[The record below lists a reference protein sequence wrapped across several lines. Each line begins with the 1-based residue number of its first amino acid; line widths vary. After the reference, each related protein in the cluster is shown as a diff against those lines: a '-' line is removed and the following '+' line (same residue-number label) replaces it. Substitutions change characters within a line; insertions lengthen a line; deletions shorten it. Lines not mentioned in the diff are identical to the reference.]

1 MKSSFKTFIA
11 KVLLKIK
18 NSLLS
23 IIQKGSFKQI
33 NRDKINKIL
42 IFKNGGVGDI
52 IATYP
57 AINNIRKKFKSA
69 EIHLLTSS
77 GSNKKNTSSI
87 LLNQMKVDKII
98 DLDIQ
103 NFNWSKKIELFI
115 IVSQVFFSLL
125 PPMKKILKP
134 SSINFLVS

>member
-42 IFKNGGVGDI
+42 IFKNGGVM
-52 IATYP
+52 
-57 AINNIRKKFKSA
+57 
-69 EIHLLTSS
+69 
-77 GSNKKNTSSI
+77 I
-87 LLNQMKVDKII
+87 LLQPT
-98 DLDIQ
+98 LQ
-103 NFNWSKKIELFI
+103 
-115 IVSQVFFSLL
+115 
-125 PPMKKILKP
+125 
-134 SSINFLVS
+134 